1 MTLHNAES
9 SEGFNIALKKVR
21 GKKKKRKR
29 KRSYYNT
36 GYSYLVT
43 HPSTNPAEQG
53 LTLLGGRDMVLPLW
67 YSDSTLNV
75 LFFLFLIRE
84 KVLILVG
91 KLRTKKNERDENE
104 NYICFGDPTR
114 SGTFFT
120 EYAGIGLNL

>member
-53 LTLLGGRDMVLPLW
+53 LILLGGRDMVLSLW
-67 YSDSTLNV
+67 YSDSTLNSNK
-75 LFFLFLIRE
+75 RKGNKE
-84 KVLILVG
+84 RKKSLILVG
-91 KLRTKKNERDENE
+91 KLRMKKN
-104 NYICFGDPTR
+104 
-114 SGTFFT
+114 
-120 EYAGIGLNL
+120 